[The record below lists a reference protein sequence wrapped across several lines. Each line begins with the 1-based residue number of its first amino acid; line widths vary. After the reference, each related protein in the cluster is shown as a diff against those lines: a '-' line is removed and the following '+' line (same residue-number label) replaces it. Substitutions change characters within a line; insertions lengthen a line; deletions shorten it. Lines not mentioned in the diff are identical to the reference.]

1 MTAWGF
7 GFASLFAY
15 PAAPTGAPTADFS
28 GTQLAQ
34 LTSLNDLIPKNRFT
48 IEAIIFKRLDTSDFL
63 LAQAQDSGPAIA
75 AALDNRE
82 PLLIAESRTLP
93 SNLFELSPAR
103 RLYDPDEP
111 LLPANPDICF
121 GPDIV
126 ESLAP
131 AESTALLGEVEPA
144 YQEVTMPIA
153 LPATDLLEP
162 ESAQTTP
169 FGSEH
174 GMFAAQ
180 FWADPAKNTVAA
192 DEQTPT
198 AESRVMALPR
208 NRTEITPTT
217 YLTLIQGMT
226 TFINE
231 MDDNAFK
238 RRPRE
243 QFTLHDLARR
253 LRNSGEFEVLEQL
266 AWQQPVP
273 ERGAPQPIYV
283 NLNDGEL
290 QGHVAVTLGRYLHTQ
305 ATLWLQPSQTDATS
319 DPKGYALLNQSQRM
333 RSGQLHY
340 FDHPLFG
347 MVVRIDKV
355 SPPADLQAQFATFQS
370 ELEMQ
375 GTLAN

>member
-1 MTAWGF
+1 
-7 GFASLFAY
+7 
-15 PAAPTGAPTADFS
+15 
-28 GTQLAQ
+28 
-34 LTSLNDLIPKNRFT
+34 
-48 IEAIIFKRLDTSDFL
+48 
-63 LAQAQDSGPAIA
+63 
-75 AALDNRE
+75 
-82 PLLIAESRTLP
+82 
-93 SNLFELSPAR
+93 
-103 RLYDPDEP
+103 
-111 LLPANPDICF
+111 
-121 GPDIV
+121 
-126 ESLAP
+126 
-131 AESTALLGEVEPA
+131 
-144 YQEVTMPIA
+144 
-153 LPATDLLEP
+153 
-162 ESAQTTP
+162 
-169 FGSEH
+169 
-174 GMFAAQ
+174 
-180 FWADPAKNTVAA
+180 
-192 DEQTPT
+192 
-198 AESRVMALPR
+198 MALPR

-226 TFINE
+226 TFIHE

-238 RRPRE
+238 RRLRE
-243 QFTLHDLARR
+243 DFALHDLARR

-319 DPKGYALLNQSQRM
+319 DPEGYALLNQSQRM

>member
-1 MTAWGF
+1 MTGWGIC
-7 GFASLFAY
+7 FASLFTY
-15 PAAPTGAPTADFS
+15 PAAPKGAPIADFN
-28 GTQLAQ
+28 GNQLAQ
-34 LTSLNDLIPKNRFT
+34 LASLNDLIPKNRFAV
-48 IEAIIFKRLDTSDFL
+48 EAIIFKRIDTSGLL
-63 LAQAQDSGPAIA
+63 LAQAKDSGPATA

-103 RLYDPDEP
+103 RIVDPDGP
-111 LLPANPDICF
+111 LLPANPDVCF

-126 ESLAP
+126 EVLEP
-131 AESTALLGEVEPA
+131 AESTALPGEVEPA
-144 YQEVTMPIA
+144 YQEVAPIA
-153 LPATDLLEP
+153 LPATDLIEL

-192 DEQTPT
+192 AEPTPT
-198 AESRVMALPR
+198 AEARVMALPR
-208 NRTEITPTT
+208 NRTEITPNT

-226 TFINE
+226 TFIHE

-238 RRPRE
+238 RRLRE
-243 QFTLHDLARR
+243 DFALHDLARR

-319 DPKGYALLNQSQRM
+319 DPEGYALLNQSQRM

>member
-1 MTAWGF
+1 MTGWGIC
-7 GFASLFAY
+7 FASLFAY
-15 PAAPTGAPTADFS
+15 AAAPTGAPIADFT
-28 GTQLAQ
+28 GNQLAQ
-34 LTSLNDLIPKNRFT
+34 LASLNDLIPKNRFA
-48 IEAIIFKRLDTSDFL
+48 IEVIIFKRIDTSDLL
-63 LAQAQDSGPAIA
+63 LAQAKDSGPGTA

-82 PLLIAESRTLP
+82 PLLNAESRTLP
-93 SNLFELSPAR
+93 RNLFQLSPAR
-103 RLYDPDEP
+103 RIVDPDEL

-121 GPDIV
+121 GPDIL
-126 ESLAP
+126 ESLEP
-131 AESTALLGEVEPA
+131 AESTALPNEMGPA
-144 YQEVTMPIA
+144 YQEVTSIA

-169 FGSEH
+169 FGIER
-174 GMFAAQ
+174 GMFLAQ
-180 FWADPAKNTVAA
+180 LWVDPAKNTVAA
-192 DEQTPT
+192 EEPTPT

-226 TFINE
+226 TFIHE
-231 MDDNAFK
+231 MDENAFK

-243 QFTLHDLARR
+243 NFTLHDLARR

-273 ERGAPQPIYV
+273 ERGAPQPIYL

-305 ATLWLQPSQTDATS
+305 ATLWLQPSQTGATS
-319 DPKGYALLNQSQRM
+319 DPEGYALLDQSQRM

-355 SPPADLQAQFATFQS
+355 SPPANLQAQFAAFQS